1 MQLSVTVAFSHEKV
15 IKWHLT
21 ITVRFDPEPQWPTVS
36 RSVVMTIHYP
46 SSPGPQLKTSH
57 LLQILQLSSSSC
69 LFPRDVSNFH
79 PDCAGR
85 LLQPTSTGNSHPL
98 SLQCWTRFGTWWQ
111 FAQDDL
117 LGLLSFLPV
126 PPMCLLPICI
136 QILCWHLQLNPIK
149 VNLGRI
155 PTTCG
160 DIPLLAYNS
169 KKLKCSVRLPI
180 ILIIIYHI
188 TAVPVSINDIFF
200 WHSSLK
206 LNILCLRIYCNN
218 L

>member
-1 MQLSVTVAFSHEKV
+1 MWVISTQTVLGGFFSRPPLGIATLCPCNV
-15 IKWHLT
+15 G
-21 ITVRFDPEPQWPTVS
+21 
-36 RSVVMTIHYP
+36 
-46 SSPGPQLKTSH
+46 PG
-57 LLQILQLSSSSC
+57 
-69 LFPRDVSNFH
+69 
-79 PDCAGR
+79 
-85 LLQPTSTGNSHPL
+85 
-98 SLQCWTRFGTWWQ
+98 FGTWWQ

-160 DIPLLAYNS
+160 DIPLLAYNG

-180 ILIIIYHI
+180 ILIIYHI